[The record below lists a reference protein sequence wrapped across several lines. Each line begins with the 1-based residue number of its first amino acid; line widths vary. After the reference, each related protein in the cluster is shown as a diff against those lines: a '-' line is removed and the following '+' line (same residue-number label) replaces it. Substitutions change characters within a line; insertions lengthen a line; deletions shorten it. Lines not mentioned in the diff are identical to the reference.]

1 MRPPRQP
8 PPRLNRARGQ
18 GSGRSPASS
27 PPRAPPTA
35 RGRAVHGLR
44 AAGQENPPPP
54 KNRPVQR
61 TPGGK
66 PTEAIAINVEFADER
81 KRVWGGGCG
90 GGGWLLAGGRV
101 TPDWFAT
108 RAGAETGERRAGR
121 GAGWRWPTRPP
132 PRPGLP
138 LAQSP
143 PPSPLVPWLEV
154 LGCALG
160 INYERLEHDPI
171 LSAGSGVLPLQQTTT
186 NNNKHTH
193 DCSLVG
199 WIDRPSSQA
208 CLLVL
213 SV

>member
-1 MRPPRQP
+1 MSSSQMSESGFGAVGAGAGAGCWLAGELPRTGL
-8 PPRLNRARGQ
+8 PRELAPK
-18 GSGRSPASS
+18 PASDERGGARVGDGLPAPLRAPAS
-27 PPRAPPTA
+27 PRPRA
-35 RGRAVHGLR
+35 
-44 AAGQENPPPP
+44 
-54 KNRPVQR
+54 
-61 TPGGK
+61 
-66 PTEAIAINVEFADER
+66 
-81 KRVWGGGCG
+81 
-90 GGGWLLAGGRV
+90 
-101 TPDWFAT
+101 
-108 RAGAETGERRAGR
+108 
-121 GAGWRWPTRPP
+121 
-132 PRPGLP
+132 
-138 LAQSP
+138 P

-154 LGCALG
+154 RGCALG